1 MTMVVACAAYQQG
14 RRVAEID
21 IEQVGA
27 SGLDLA
33 ARGDGAAGDQFVWLG
48 LHEPD
53 EDLLRRVQ
61 GRFGLHD
68 LAIED
73 AHAAHQRPKLEIYGD
88 SLFVVLRT
96 AQLKGRRIVFGETHI
111 FAGRG
116 YVVTV
121 RHGPSSSYAELRA
134 RCEQAPALLRLGE
147 SFVLYSLMDFVV
159 DNYFPIIDTLEAEV
173 DDLELEA
180 ADQDSD
186 RNDIGR
192 IYELRRQLLVL
203 RRTVSPLLD
212 VCDRLVRFDVPLVEQ
227 DMRPYFRDV
236 RDHVIRVDE
245 RIDDLRELLTSTMET
260 NLLLASVRQNDVMKK
275 LAGWAAILAVPT
287 AVFGLY
293 GMNFSDMPETSSPYG
308 YPAVLMV
315 VAVLCAYL
323 YYRFRRAGWF

>member
-96 AQLKGRRIVFGETHI
+96 AQL
-111 FAGRG
+111 
-116 YVVTV
+116 
-121 RHGPSSSYAELRA
+121 
-134 RCEQAPALLRLGE
+134 
-147 SFVLYSLMDFVV
+147 
-159 DNYFPIIDTLEAEV
+159 
-173 DDLELEA
+173 
-180 ADQDSD
+180 
-186 RNDIGR
+186 
-192 IYELRRQLLVL
+192 
-203 RRTVSPLLD
+203 
-212 VCDRLVRFDVPLVEQ
+212 
-227 DMRPYFRDV
+227 
-236 RDHVIRVDE
+236 
-245 RIDDLRELLTSTMET
+245 
-260 NLLLASVRQNDVMKK
+260 
-275 LAGWAAILAVPT
+275 
-287 AVFGLY
+287 
-293 GMNFSDMPETSSPYG
+293 
-308 YPAVLMV
+308 
-315 VAVLCAYL
+315 
-323 YYRFRRAGWF
+323 

>member
-1 MTMVVACAAYQQG
+1 MTMVVACAAYQHG
-14 RRVAEID
+14 RRVADID

-293 GMNFSDMPETSSPYG
+293 GMNFEAMPEVRSPYG
-308 YPAVLMV
+308 YPAVLV
-315 VAVLCAYL
+315 AVAVLCSYL